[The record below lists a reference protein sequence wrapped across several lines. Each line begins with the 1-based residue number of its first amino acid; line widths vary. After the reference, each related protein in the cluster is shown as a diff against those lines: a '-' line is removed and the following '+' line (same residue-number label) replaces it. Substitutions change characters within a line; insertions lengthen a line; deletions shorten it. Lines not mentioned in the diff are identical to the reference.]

1 MSGNFLN
8 NLVEFYKTNFNF
20 DPQNSKELSDTL
32 YSNFQNEEDLINLGF
47 PNEELSN
54 IFNYETLFLLLKTEK
69 DFRDNHKEL
78 IKNILIEI
86 YSFYSGNKYAI
97 EYLDVLYTIPLK
109 KYSENIEKYVHKLE
123 YVNCFFLFNFTFLNI
138 NNIKEEYYKNN
149 NFIMFDILLLYDYAF
164 IKNKIKNINNKL
176 AIISIIIP
184 LMNIINS
191 SKNNS
196 IALKLADFLFEFRK
210 KNCKYFLVPEGVD
223 TKGYKEFEELI
234 QTVKKSL
241 EDISVVKD
249 IIPKIEVL
257 NKFHR
262 IKFLKEDD
270 YEETEISSEDK
281 NTNYGELNKNNNN
294 KALYLINNN
303 K

>member
-1 MSGNFLN
+1 
-8 NLVEFYKTNFNF
+8 
-20 DPQNSKELSDTL
+20 
-32 YSNFQNEEDLINLGF
+32 
-47 PNEELSN
+47 
-54 IFNYETLFLLLKTEK
+54 
-69 DFRDNHKEL
+69 
-78 IKNILIEI
+78 
-86 YSFYSGNKYAI
+86 
-97 EYLDVLYTIPLK
+97 
-109 KYSENIEKYVHKLE
+109 
-123 YVNCFFLFNFTFLNI
+123 
-138 NNIKEEYYKNN
+138 
-149 NFIMFDILLLYDYAF
+149 
-164 IKNKIKNINNKL
+164 
-176 AIISIIIP
+176 
-184 LMNIINS
+184 MNIIKS

>member
-123 YVNCFFLFNFTFLNI
+123 YVNCFFLFNFTLLNI
-138 NNIKEEYYKNN
+138 NNIEDEYYKNN
-149 NFIMFDILLLYDYAF
+149 NFIMFDILLLYHYAF
-164 IKNKIKNINNKL
+164 IQNKIKNINN
-176 AIISIIIP
+176 
-184 LMNIINS
+184 
-191 SKNNS
+191 
-196 IALKLADFLFEFRK
+196 
-210 KNCKYFLVPEGVD
+210 
-223 TKGYKEFEELI
+223 
-234 QTVKKSL
+234 
-241 EDISVVKD
+241 
-249 IIPKIEVL
+249 
-257 NKFHR
+257 
-262 IKFLKEDD
+262 
-270 YEETEISSEDK
+270 
-281 NTNYGELNKNNNN
+281 
-294 KALYLINNN
+294 
-303 K
+303 